1 MGNARTGRYAGGMHA
16 NLPRLILLGA
26 LVSVGL
32 CGAIAF
38 FVAAKLAAYLDPASH
53 QSHLPSFIVA
63 TSSVAVAVA
72 SAFPIFGRAV
82 PWVAARLKEPVLE
95 TSGSFPS
102 S

>member
-1 MGNARTGRYAGGMHA
+1 MHA

-38 FVAAKLAAYLDPASH
+38 FVGAKLAAHFDPASYH
-53 QSHLPSFIVA
+53 SHLPSFIVA

-82 PWVAARLKEPVLE
+82 PWVTTRLGALSLQHGGAEEALS

>member
-1 MGNARTGRYAGGMHA
+1 MHA

-26 LVSVGL
+26 LISVGL

-38 FVAAKLAAYLDPASH
+38 FVAAKLAGHLDPASH
-53 QSHLPSFIVA
+53 QSHLSTFIVA

-82 PWVAARLKEPVLE
+82 PWVSARLQALFLERGRVEQALE

>member
-1 MGNARTGRYAGGMHA
+1 MHVT
-16 NLPRLILLGA
+16 LPRLIFFGA
-26 LVSVGL
+26 LIAVGL

-38 FVAAKLAAYLDPASH
+38 FVATKLAAHGDPSSH
-53 QSHLPSFIVA
+53 ESHLSSFIVA
-63 TSSVAVAVA
+63 TSSIAVAVA

-82 PWVAARLKEPVLE
+82 PWVSARLNALSLDRGPAEEALE